1 MGVDEDVAV
10 GNDFAGNGRVVILI
24 QAADHRAGILTNV
37 VQRARSADADH
48 GTANHAAGNVDKAVF
63 AFGVN
68 RNAALF
74 VRLFNQ
80 DVRLIA
86 DLRQHVGIGLQPVE
100 RPLKTESVRLF
111 VTGGAGNRQIAVGCG
126 SIDVQI
132 AGIKFDVVA
141 DNRVNFAVVPGLQIR
156 AAEAEFGRAAVF
168 AGHVEGFDIAVGA
181 DFDGRRLVQPGV
193 AGIVRIIQLIDLG
206 AIGNH
211 RIGLVVKFHQVDRTG
226 NADNAVF
233 LLSGVCVAGTGVGAA
248 LDQRGIK
255 RHRVVFQIFFNV
267 GQKRFAFFQH
277 VTGQTVEN
285 VEDGSVRPQ
294 NRFFG
299 FRSQLKALRSV
310 DGNAGADFRA
320 GSVIVNAVTDRPGKR
335 IFLVLV
341 LTVVLVVRL
350 GRNACAGAVGNH
362 VHNMRTDCNFVAG
375 HRSFGRIGSR
385 LSFAVVVGNFD
396 I

>member
-48 GTANHAAGNVDKAVF
+48 GAANHAAGNVDKAVF

-141 DNRVNFAVVPGLQIR
+141 DNRVNFAVVPGLQI
-156 AAEAEFGRAAVF
+156 
-168 AGHVEGFDIAVGA
+168 
-181 DFDGRRLVQPGV
+181 
-193 AGIVRIIQLIDLG
+193 
-206 AIGNH
+206 
-211 RIGLVVKFHQVDRTG
+211 
-226 NADNAVF
+226 
-233 LLSGVCVAGTGVGAA
+233 
-248 LDQRGIK
+248 
-255 RHRVVFQIFFNV
+255 
-267 GQKRFAFFQH
+267 
-277 VTGQTVEN
+277 
-285 VEDGSVRPQ
+285 
-294 NRFFG
+294 
-299 FRSQLKALRSV
+299 
-310 DGNAGADFRA
+310 
-320 GSVIVNAVTDRPGKR
+320 
-335 IFLVLV
+335 
-341 LTVVLVVRL
+341 
-350 GRNACAGAVGNH
+350 
-362 VHNMRTDCNFVAG
+362 
-375 HRSFGRIGSR
+375 
-385 LSFAVVVGNFD
+385 
-396 I
+396 